1 MTGAPEAGAG
11 ERTAGAAAL
20 LIALAPSSGAV
31 MPALEP
37 VLGGE
42 RCAALQALLIRS
54 AATPAA
60 AAALLADPL
69 APGELRA
76 ALA

>member
-42 RCAALQALLIRS
+42 R
-54 AATPAA
+54 
-60 AAALLADPL
+60 
-69 APGELRA
+69 
-76 ALA
+76 

>member
-1 MTGAPEAGAG
+1 
-11 ERTAGAAAL
+11 
-20 LIALAPSSGAV
+20 
-31 MPALEP
+31 
-37 VLGGE
+37 
-42 RCAALQALLIRS
+42 LIRS